1 MSSFAGEDPVRLLK
15 IVEMDIDALDK
26 QRGKF
31 ESVANNN
38 HYTAESWFETKIGPE
53 IDRIR
58 TTISKIIDI
67 CPENDDF
74 AQVDLLLSSLF
85 FIEARFYSIV
95 YHGYAKFSL
104 VEIARYEMERIEPKW
119 NYAEQESLF
128 FGRDS
133 SSLWN
138 VALHEIDAG
147 KNNLAVFL
155 LEELERKWPDEKLAL
170 KATKKRL
177 ELNVSPVPYGPPAA
191 GKYFKELCRRHPT
204 YRNSVNN
211 ARRQLARAIMAEDSK
226 YFDWVFEHYLG
237 IDDIPQPLIASLFE
251 LGYDFMVRSRGGKAT
266 VDFGLTL
273 RKRLEGESKRKL
285 GSILQDGLLASIVK
299 KPVGKYN
306 VDAVEALISLNPSDA
321 TFEKLLGWYQEET
334 KGDLNPHT
342 AAIGGLLAEGSSG
355 QISSK
360 FSACAFEYSLSCINS
375 SSCSDYST
383 VMSTILKL
391 DPEFKASGQEL
402 VTALEKKSNVEDA
415 EQLLPM
421 AAFLAAYLGE
431 TALHASAETL
441 LAWFR
446 TNANDS
452 QAEPLITFGELLCK
466 KLPEPQREEATK
478 ITAGLL
484 AKSLEHSSDEH
495 WAERSKRLLDLG
507 YADKEVVS
515 CIEKWLKTSVSE
527 SLDKAI
533 EAALILSE
541 LDQQVQSIVATV
553 VTTSIVSA
561 LPEIPGNRWLRYV
574 KALKTLG
581 TLDEN
586 GRSIADAF
594 QQLSNSLQYLQDELS
609 FSDDL
614 IPELP
619 ADAAEVVRSITKT
632 RLEQLAEREMMKEIE
647 LALLRRAASL
657 DPHDKALAARI
668 RWIEHGGMA
677 TIILPVVC
685 AVLLFVIITIVLT
698 YQQ

>member
-26 QRGKF
+26 KRGKF
-31 ESVANNN
+31 ESVANNS
-38 HYTAESWFETKIGPE
+38 HYTAESWFETEIGPE

-74 AQVDLLLSSLF
+74 AQVHLLLSSLF
-85 FIEARFYSIV
+85 FIEARFYSILSSD
-95 YHGYAKFSL
+95 FSRYSSS
-104 VEIARYEMERIEPKW
+104 EII
-119 NYAEQESLF
+119 AEQESLF
-128 FGRDS
+128 FRRDS

-211 ARRQLARAIMAEDSK
+211 ARRQLARAIMAEDPE
-226 YFDWVFEHYLG
+226 YFDWVFDHYLG
-237 IDDIPQPLIASLFE
+237 IDDIPQPLITSLFE
-251 LGYDFMVRSRGGKAT
+251 LGYDFMVQSRGAKAT
-266 VDFGLTL
+266 LDFGLRL
-273 RKRLEGESKRKL
+273 SKRLEGESLKKL
-285 GSILQDGLLASIVK
+285 VAMLQDTLLASIVK
-299 KPVGKYN
+299 KPVGKNN
-306 VDAVEALISLNPSDA
+306 VDAVALISLNPSDA

-334 KGDLNPHT
+334 KGDLNPNT
-342 AAIGGLLAEGSSG
+342 AAIGGLLAEASSG

-360 FSACAFEYSLSCINS
+360 FSSCAFEYSLSCINS

-391 DPEFKASGQEL
+391 DPEFKASGQKL
-402 VTALEKKSNVEDA
+402 VAALEKKSNVEDA

-421 AAFLAAYLGE
+421 AEVLVANLGE
-431 TALHASAETL
+431 TNPQASGETL
-441 LAWFR
+441 L
-446 TNANDS
+446 
-452 QAEPLITFGELLCK
+452 EK
-466 KLPEPQREEATK
+466 ATK

-484 AKSLEHSSDEH
+484 AKSLEHSSDKH

-561 LPEIPGNRWLRYV
+561 LPEIPGNRWLHYV
-574 KALKTLG
+574 KTLKTLG

-586 GRSIADAF
+586 GSLIADAF
-594 QQLSNSLQYLQDELS
+594 QQLSNSEQYLKDGLS
-609 FSDDL
+609 FSDNL

-619 ADAAEVVRSITKT
+619 ADTAEVVRSITRT
-632 RLEQLAEREMMKEIE
+632 RLEQLADRVMTIE
-647 LALLRRAASL
+647 TKLALLRRAASL
-657 DPHDKALAARI
+657 YPKDKALAARI
-668 RWIEHGGMA
+668 LWIEHGGMA
-677 TIILPVVC
+677 TIILLVGC
-685 AVLLFVIITIVLT
+685 AILLFVMITTLLT

>member
-26 QRGKF
+26 QRGKL
-31 ESVANNN
+31 ESVADNN
-38 HYTAESWFETKIGPE
+38 HATAANTFDRDIGPE
-53 IDRIR
+53 IDRLR
-58 TTISKIIDI
+58 STISKIIDI

-74 AQVDLLLSSLF
+74 ARVDSLLSSLF
-85 FIEARFYSIV
+85 FIEARFYSILSSD
-95 YHGYAKFSL
+95 FS
-104 VEIARYEMERIEPKW
+104 RYSSSKII
-119 NYAEQESLF
+119 AEQESLF

-211 ARRQLARAIMAEDSK
+211 ARRQLARAIMAEDPE
-226 YFDWVFEHYLG
+226 YFDWVFYYYLG

-251 LGYDFMVRSRGGKAT
+251 LGYDFMVQSRGAKAT
-266 VDFGLTL
+266 LDFGLRL
-273 RKRLEGESKRKL
+273 SKRLEGESLKKL
-285 GSILQDGLLASIVK
+285 VAMLQDTLLASIVK
-299 KPVGKYN
+299 KPVGKNN

-334 KGDLNPHT
+334 KGDLNPNT
-342 AAIGGLLAEGSSG
+342 AAIGGLLAEASSG

-360 FSACAFEYSLSCINS
+360 FSSCAFEYSLSCINS

-553 VTTSIVSA
+553 VTTSIISV
-561 LPEIPGNRWLRYV
+561 LPEIPGKRWLRYV

-632 RLEQLAEREMMKEIE
+632 RLVRLAEREMMKEIE

-668 RWIEHGGMA
+668 RWIEHGKK
-677 TIILPVVC
+677 TILLLVGGVFLLCVIMTIL
-685 AVLLFVIITIVLT
+685 LT
-698 YQQ
+698 

>member
-26 QRGKF
+26 QREKL
-31 ESVANNN
+31 ESVADNN
-38 HYTAESWFETKIGPE
+38 HAIAANTFDRDIGPE
-53 IDRIR
+53 IDRLR
-58 TTISKIIDI
+58 STISKIIDI

-74 AQVDLLLSSLF
+74 ARVDSLLSSLF
-85 FIEARFYSIV
+85 FIEARCYSIV
-95 YHGYAKFSL
+95 YHGYAKYSV
-104 VEIARYEMERIEPKW
+104 VEKARYEMERIEPKW
-119 NYAEQESLF
+119 NCAEQESLF

-147 KNNLAVFL
+147 KNNPAVFL

-177 ELNVSPVPYGPPAA
+177 ELNVSPVPYGPPAD

-211 ARRQLARAIMAEDSK
+211 ARRQLARAIMAEDPE
-226 YFDWVFEHYLG
+226 YFDWVFDHYLG
-237 IDDIPQPLIASLFE
+237 IDDIPQPLITSLFE

-273 RKRLEGESKRKL
+273 SKRLEGESQKKL
-285 GSILQDGLLASIVK
+285 VAILQDAPFASIVK

-334 KGDLNPHT
+334 KGDLNPNT
-342 AAIGGLLAEGSSG
+342 AAIGGLLAEASSG

-391 DPEFKASGQEL
+391 DPEFKASGQKL
-402 VTALEKKSNVEDA
+402 VAALEKKSNVEDA

-421 AAFLAAYLGE
+421 AEVLVANLGE
-431 TALHASAETL
+431 TNPQASGETL
-441 LAWFR
+441 L
-446 TNANDS
+446 
-452 QAEPLITFGELLCK
+452 EK
-466 KLPEPQREEATK
+466 ATK

-484 AKSLEHSSDEH
+484 AKSLEHSSDKH

-561 LPEIPGNRWLRYV
+561 LPEIPGNRWLHYV
-574 KALKTLG
+574 KTLKTLG

-586 GRSIADAF
+586 GSLIADAF

-632 RLEQLAEREMMKEIE
+632 RLVRLAEREMMKEIE
-647 LALLRRAASL
+647 LALLRRAASH

-668 RWIEHGGMA
+668 RWIEHGKK
-677 TIILPVVC
+677 TILLLVGGVFLLCVIMTIL
-685 AVLLFVIITIVLT
+685 LT
-698 YQQ
+698 

>member
-26 QRGKF
+26 QREKL
-31 ESVANNN
+31 ESVADNN
-38 HYTAESWFETKIGPE
+38 HAIAANTFDRDIGPE
-53 IDRIR
+53 IDRLR
-58 TTISKIIDI
+58 STISKIIDI

-74 AQVDLLLSSLF
+74 ARVDSLLSSLF
-85 FIEARFYSIV
+85 FIEARCYSIV
-95 YHGYAKFSL
+95 YHGYAKYSV
-104 VEIARYEMERIEPKW
+104 VEKARYEMERIEPKW
-119 NYAEQESLF
+119 NCAEQESLF

-211 ARRQLARAIMAEDSK
+211 ARRQLARAIMAEDPE
-226 YFDWVFEHYLG
+226 YFDWVFYYYLG

-251 LGYDFMVRSRGGKAT
+251 LGYDFMVQSRGAKAT
-266 VDFGLTL
+266 LDFGLTL

-285 GSILQDGLLASIVK
+285 GTILQNVLLASIVK
-299 KPVGKYN
+299 KPMGKDN
-306 VDAVEALISLNPSDA
+306 VNAAEVLISLHPSDA
-321 TFEKLLGWYQEET
+321 TFWELLFWYQEET

-355 QISSK
+355 QISSR
-360 FSACAFEYSLSCINS
+360 FSSCAFEYSLSCINS

-421 AAFLAAYLGE
+421 AEVLVANLGE
-431 TALHASAETL
+431 TNPQASGETL
-441 LAWFR
+441 L
-446 TNANDS
+446 
-452 QAEPLITFGELLCK
+452 EK
-466 KLPEPQREEATK
+466 ATK

-561 LPEIPGNRWLRYV
+561 LPEIPGNRWLHYV
-574 KALKTLG
+574 KTLKTLG

-586 GRSIADAF
+586 GSLIADAF
-594 QQLSNSLQYLQDELS
+594 QQLSNSEQYLKDGLS
-609 FSDDL
+609 FSDNL

-619 ADAAEVVRSITKT
+619 ADAAEVVRSITRT
-632 RLEQLAEREMMKEIE
+632 RLEQLADRVMTIE
-647 LALLRRAASL
+647 TKLALLRRAASL
-657 DPHDKALAARI
+657 YPKDKALAARI
-668 RWIEHGGMA
+668 LWIEHGGMA
-677 TIILPVVC
+677 TIILLVVC

>member
-31 ESVANNN
+31 ESVAVDNGF
-38 HYTAESWFETKIGPE
+38 TAESTFNSDIAPE

-67 CPENDDF
+67 SSESDDF
-74 AQVDLLLSSLF
+74 GQIDFLLSWLF

-95 YHGYAKFSL
+95 FDGLSKYRSEGTRSKMGAIL
-104 VEIARYEMERIEPKW
+104 PKW
-119 NYAEQESLF
+119 TYADKESLF
-128 FGRDS
+128 FKRDS
-133 SSLWN
+133 ISLWS
-138 VALHEIDAG
+138 VALVESAEHNFYQSA
-147 KNNLAVFL
+147 FL
-155 LEELERKWPDEKLAL
+155 LQEIEHKWPDDKIAL
-170 KATKKRL
+170 QATRERL
-177 ELNVSPVPYGPPAA
+177 KLNVSPVPYGPPAD
-191 GKYFKELCRRHPT
+191 GKYFKELCRRHPK
-204 YRNSVNN
+204 YRNSIKN

-237 IDDIPQPLIASLFE
+237 IDDIPQPLIVSLVE
-251 LGYDFMVRSRGGKAT
+251 LGYDFMVRSRGAKAT
-266 VDFGLTL
+266 LDFGLRL
-273 RKRLEGESKRKL
+273 SKRLEGESLKKL
-285 GSILQDGLLASIVK
+285 VAMLQDTLLASIVK
-299 KPVGKYN
+299 KPVGKNN

-334 KGDLNPHT
+334 KGDLNPNT
-342 AAIGGLLAEGSSG
+342 AAIGGLLAEASSG

-360 FSACAFEYSLSCINS
+360 FSSCAFEYSLSCINS

-391 DPEFKASGQEL
+391 DPEFKASGQKL
-402 VTALEKKSNVEDA
+402 VAALEKKSNVEDA

-421 AAFLAAYLGE
+421 AEVLVANLGE
-431 TALHASAETL
+431 TNPQASGETL
-441 LAWFR
+441 L
-446 TNANDS
+446 
-452 QAEPLITFGELLCK
+452 EK
-466 KLPEPQREEATK
+466 ATK

-484 AKSLEHSSDEH
+484 AKSLELSSDEH

-541 LDQQVQSIVATV
+541 LDQQMQSIVATV

-561 LPEIPGNRWLRYV
+561 LPEIPGNRWLHYV
-574 KALKTLG
+574 KTLKTLG

-586 GRSIADAF
+586 GSLIADAF
-594 QQLSNSLQYLQDELS
+594 QQLSNSEQYLKDGLS
-609 FSDDL
+609 FSDNL

-619 ADAAEVVRSITKT
+619 ADAAEVVRSITRT
-632 RLEQLAEREMMKEIE
+632 RLEQLADRVMTIE
-647 LALLRRAASL
+647 TKLALLRRAASL
-657 DPHDKALAARI
+657 YPKDKALAARI
-668 RWIEHGGMA
+668 LWIEHGGMA
-677 TIILPVVC
+677 TIILLVVC
-685 AVLLFVIITIVLT
+685 AVLLFVMITTLLT

>member
-26 QRGKF
+26 QRGKL
-31 ESVANNN
+31 ESVADNN
-38 HYTAESWFETKIGPE
+38 YATAANTFNRDIGPE
-53 IDRIR
+53 IDRLR
-58 TTISKIIDI
+58 STISKIIDI

-74 AQVDLLLSSLF
+74 AQVGSLLSSLF
-85 FIEARFYSIV
+85 FIEARCYSIV
-95 YHGYAKFSL
+95 YHGYAKYSL
-104 VEIARYEMERIEPKW
+104 VEKYRYEMERIEPKW

-211 ARRQLARAIMAEDSK
+211 ARRQLARAIMAEDPE
-226 YFDWVFEHYLG
+226 YFDWVFDHYLG
-237 IDDIPQPLIASLFE
+237 IDDIPQPLITSLFE

-273 RKRLEGESKRKL
+273 SKRLEGESQKKL
-285 GSILQDGLLASIVK
+285 VAILQDAPFASIVK

-334 KGDLNPHT
+334 KGDLNPNT
-342 AAIGGLLAEGSSG
+342 AAIGGLLAEASSG

-391 DPEFKASGQEL
+391 DPEFKASGQKL
-402 VTALEKKSNVEDA
+402 VAALEKKSNVEDA

-421 AAFLAAYLGE
+421 AEVLVANLGE
-431 TALHASAETL
+431 TNPQASGETL
-441 LAWFR
+441 L
-446 TNANDS
+446 
-452 QAEPLITFGELLCK
+452 EK
-466 KLPEPQREEATK
+466 ATK

-484 AKSLEHSSDEH
+484 AKSLEHSSDKH

-561 LPEIPGNRWLRYV
+561 LPEIPGNRWLHYV
-574 KALKTLG
+574 KTLKTLG

-586 GRSIADAF
+586 GSLIADAF
-594 QQLSNSLQYLQDELS
+594 QQLSNSEQYLKDELV

-614 IPELP
+614 IRLLP
-619 ADAAEVVRSITKT
+619 TEEAEIVRSITRT
-632 RLEQLAEREMMKEIE
+632 RLVQLAEQEELKTVK
-647 LALLRRAASL
+647 LALLKRAASL
-657 DPHDKALAARI
+657 YPEGQALAKEI
-668 RWIEHGGMA
+668 RWIENGNA
-677 TIILPVVC
+677 I
-685 AVLLFVIITIVLT
+685 IVLIAGGIALLIVIMNIFF
-698 YQQ
+698 

>member
-26 QRGKF
+26 QREKL
-31 ESVANNN
+31 ESVADNN
-38 HYTAESWFETKIGPE
+38 HAIAANTFDRDIGPE
-53 IDRIR
+53 IDRLR
-58 TTISKIIDI
+58 STISKIIDI

-74 AQVDLLLSSLF
+74 ARVDSLLSSLF
-85 FIEARFYSIV
+85 FIEARCYSIV
-95 YHGYAKFSL
+95 YHGYAKYSV
-104 VEIARYEMERIEPKW
+104 VEKARYEMERIEPKW
-119 NYAEQESLF
+119 NCAEQESLF

-147 KNNLAVFL
+147 KNNPAVFL

-177 ELNVSPVPYGPPAA
+177 ELNVSPVPYGPPAD

-211 ARRQLARAIMAEDSK
+211 ARRQLARAIMAEDPE
-226 YFDWVFEHYLG
+226 YFDWVFDHYLG
-237 IDDIPQPLIASLFE
+237 IDDIPQPLITSLFE

-273 RKRLEGESKRKL
+273 SKRLEGESQKKL
-285 GSILQDGLLASIVK
+285 VAILQDAPFASIVK

-334 KGDLNPHT
+334 KGDLNPNT
-342 AAIGGLLAEGSSG
+342 AAIGGLLAEASSG

-391 DPEFKASGQEL
+391 DPEFKASGQKL
-402 VTALEKKSNVEDA
+402 VAALEKKSNVEDA

-421 AAFLAAYLGE
+421 AEVLVANLGE
-431 TALHASAETL
+431 TNPQASGETL
-441 LAWFR
+441 L
-446 TNANDS
+446 
-452 QAEPLITFGELLCK
+452 EK
-466 KLPEPQREEATK
+466 ATK

-484 AKSLEHSSDEH
+484 AKSLEHSSDKH

-561 LPEIPGNRWLRYV
+561 LPEIPGNRWLHYV
-574 KALKTLG
+574 KTLKTLG

-586 GRSIADAF
+586 GSLIADAF
-594 QQLSNSLQYLQDELS
+594 QQLSNSEQYLQDELS

-632 RLEQLAEREMMKEIE
+632 RLVRLAEREMMKEIE
-647 LALLRRAASL
+647 LALLRRAASH

-668 RWIEHGGMA
+668 RWIEHGKK
-677 TIILPVVC
+677 TILLLVGGVFLLCVIMTIL
-685 AVLLFVIITIVLT
+685 LT
-698 YQQ
+698 

>member
-26 QRGKF
+26 QRGKL
-31 ESVANNN
+31 ESVADNN
-38 HYTAESWFETKIGPE
+38 HAIAANTFDRDIGPE
-53 IDRIR
+53 IDRLR
-58 TTISKIIDI
+58 STISKIIDI

-74 AQVDLLLSSLF
+74 AQVGSLLSSLF
-85 FIEARFYSIV
+85 FIEARCYSIV
-95 YHGYAKFSL
+95 YHGYAKYSL
-104 VEIARYEMERIEPKW
+104 VEKARYEMERIEPKW
-119 NYAEQESLF
+119 NCAEQESLF

-177 ELNVSPVPYGPPAA
+177 ELNVSPVPYGPPAD
-191 GKYFKELCRRHPT
+191 GKYFKQLCQRHPT

-211 ARRQLARAIMAEDSK
+211 ARRQLARAIMAEDPE
-226 YFDWVFEHYLG
+226 YFDWVFDHYLG
-237 IDDIPQPLIASLFE
+237 IDDIPQPLITSLFE

-273 RKRLEGESKRKL
+273 SKRLEGESQKKL
-285 GSILQDGLLASIVK
+285 VAILQDAPFASIVK
-299 KPVGKYN
+299 KPVGNNN

-334 KGDLNPHT
+334 KGDLNPNT
-342 AAIGGLLAEGSSG
+342 AAIGGLLAEASSG

-360 FSACAFEYSLSCINS
+360 FSSCAFEYSLSCINS

-391 DPEFKASGQEL
+391 DPEFKASGQKL
-402 VTALEKKSNVEDA
+402 VAALEKKSNVEDA

-421 AAFLAAYLGE
+421 AEVLVANLGE
-431 TALHASAETL
+431 TNPQASGETL
-441 LAWFR
+441 L
-446 TNANDS
+446 
-452 QAEPLITFGELLCK
+452 EK
-466 KLPEPQREEATK
+466 ATK

-484 AKSLEHSSDEH
+484 AKSLEHSSDKH

-561 LPEIPGNRWLRYV
+561 LPEIPGNRWLHYV
-574 KALKTLG
+574 KTLKTLG

-586 GRSIADAF
+586 GSLIADAF

-632 RLEQLAEREMMKEIE
+632 RLVRLAEREMMKEIE
-647 LALLRRAASL
+647 LALLRRAASH

-668 RWIEHGGMA
+668 RWIEHGKK
-677 TIILPVVC
+677 TILLLVGGVFLLCVIMTIL
-685 AVLLFVIITIVLT
+685 LT
-698 YQQ
+698 

>member
-26 QRGKF
+26 QRGKL
-31 ESVANNN
+31 ESVADNN
-38 HYTAESWFETKIGPE
+38 HATAANTFDRDIGPE
-53 IDRIR
+53 IDRLR
-58 TTISKIIDI
+58 STISKIIDI

-74 AQVDLLLSSLF
+74 AQVGSLLSSLF
-85 FIEARFYSIV
+85 FIEARCYSIV
-95 YHGYAKFSL
+95 YHGYAKYSL
-104 VEIARYEMERIEPKW
+104 VEKARYEMERIEPKW

-211 ARRQLARAIMAEDSK
+211 ARRQLARAIMAEDPE
-226 YFDWVFEHYLG
+226 YFDWVFDHYLG
-237 IDDIPQPLIASLFE
+237 IDDIPQPLITSLFE
-251 LGYDFMVRSRGGKAT
+251 LGYDFMVQSRGAKAT
-266 VDFGLTL
+266 LDFGLRL
-273 RKRLEGESKRKL
+273 SKRLEGESLKKL
-285 GSILQDGLLASIVK
+285 VAMLQDTLLASIVK
-299 KPVGKYN
+299 KPVGKNN

-334 KGDLNPHT
+334 KGDLNPNT
-342 AAIGGLLAEGSSG
+342 AAIGGLLAEASSG

-360 FSACAFEYSLSCINS
+360 FSSCAFEYSLSCINS

-391 DPEFKASGQEL
+391 DPEFKASGQKL
-402 VTALEKKSNVEDA
+402 VAALEKKSNVEDA

-421 AAFLAAYLGE
+421 AEVLVANLGE
-431 TALHASAETL
+431 TNPQASGETL
-441 LAWFR
+441 L
-446 TNANDS
+446 
-452 QAEPLITFGELLCK
+452 EK
-466 KLPEPQREEATK
+466 ATK

-484 AKSLEHSSDEH
+484 AKSLEHSSDKH

-561 LPEIPGNRWLRYV
+561 LPEIPGNRWLHYV
-574 KALKTLG
+574 KTLKTLG

-586 GRSIADAF
+586 GSLIADAF
-594 QQLSNSLQYLQDELS
+594 QQLSNSEQYLKDGLS
-609 FSDDL
+609 FSDNL

-619 ADAAEVVRSITKT
+619 ADTAEVVRSITRT
-632 RLEQLAEREMMKEIE
+632 RLEQLADRVMTIE
-647 LALLRRAASL
+647 TKLALLRRAASL
-657 DPHDKALAARI
+657 YPKDKALAARI
-668 RWIEHGGMA
+668 LWIEHGGMA
-677 TIILPVVC
+677 TIILLVGC
-685 AVLLFVIITIVLT
+685 AILLFVMITTLLT